1 MSFMQK
7 FLHRYTIFDLLIIA
21 IMAALGIALKPII
34 TPLAHMIGTPLMI
47 PSGALAGGFYMMW
60 IVVAFGITG
69 KYGTA
74 TLVAFVQALMV
85 IFTGVVGSH
94 GVMSLVSYTLP
105 GLAVDLLLFIIG
117 HRVCCLPCAFLAG
130 AAANVAGNLAV
141 NAVFFHLP
149 PVFLVLVMAIA
160 VLSGGVGGIIG
171 WQLLKVL
178 RRYNLIQKVPPA
190 RRRIFGC
197 RKTENPQGREQHE
210 PEDNNIRE
218 NNVGIERS
226 I

>member
-1 MSFMQK
+1 MHLMQK
-7 FLHRYTIFDLLIIA
+7 FLHRYSIFDLLIIA
-21 IMAALGIALKPII
+21 IMAAVGIAVKPIV

-74 TLVAFVQALMV
+74 TLVAFVQALLV
-85 IFTGVVGSH
+85 IFTGVAGSH

-105 GLAVDLLLFIIG
+105 GVAVDLLLLIIG

-130 AAANVAGNLAV
+130 AAANVAGSLAV
-141 NAVFFHLP
+141 NAVFFSLP
-149 PVFLVLVMAIA
+149 PVFLVLVMAISI
-160 VLSGGVGGIIG
+160 LSGGVGGIIA

-178 RRYNLIQKVPPA
+178 RRYNLVQEVPP
-190 RRRIFGC
+190 RRRLIFC
-197 RKTENPQGREQHE
+197 RRAAADSCDGES
-210 PEDNNIRE
+210 DNNINNIDE
-218 NNVGIERS
+218 NIVEFERS
-226 I
+226 Y